1 MIFDKG
7 SPSTS
12 SFGDNRDDIFNCVI
26 FTVLSFRT
34 VIPFVSRTLFSFSSF
49 TNLLSVADVAA
60 AVGDDDN
67 VLAGEGDVPFT

>member
-1 MIFDKG
+1 M
-7 SPSTS
+7 
-12 SFGDNRDDIFNCVI
+12 
-26 FTVLSFRT
+26 LSFRT